1 MAGLSP
7 RFAAS
12 LCHFAAREKT
22 ASPKKNCGYY
32 KQDSI
37 VFVDQW
43 VNCFFG
49 CFP

>member
-32 KQDSI
+32 KQGSI

-43 VNCFFG
+43 
-49 CFP
+49 